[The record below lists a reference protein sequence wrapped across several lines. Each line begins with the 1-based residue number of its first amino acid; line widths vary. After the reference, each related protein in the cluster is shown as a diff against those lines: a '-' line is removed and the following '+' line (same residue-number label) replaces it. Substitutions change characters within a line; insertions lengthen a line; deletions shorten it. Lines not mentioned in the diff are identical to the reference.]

1 MNKKTI
7 GILIGII
14 VIVCAAVFGGIYAT
28 RNIGKSDRVLSEENA
43 EKRLDNMVDVI
54 NPETGTPVKSPI
66 EYDSVEDEAA
76 ELPDIDTCP
85 VEVEATTQLC
95 AEISPPRRKQAQG
108 PTAGSA
114 KWQRNSTAK
123 DTRWTGRVYLSGY
136 GKSTAGRRLT
146 ILPPAKLFRRALHLP
161 ACSG

>member
-54 NPETGTPVKSPI
+54 NPETGTPVKI
-66 EYDSVEDEAA
+66 
-76 ELPDIDTCP
+76 
-85 VEVEATTQLC
+85 
-95 AEISPPRRKQAQG
+95 
-108 PTAGSA
+108 
-114 KWQRNSTAK
+114 
-123 DTRWTGRVYLSGY
+123 GRAHV
-136 GKSTAGRRLT
+136 
-146 ILPPAKLFRRALHLP
+146 
-161 ACSG
+161 